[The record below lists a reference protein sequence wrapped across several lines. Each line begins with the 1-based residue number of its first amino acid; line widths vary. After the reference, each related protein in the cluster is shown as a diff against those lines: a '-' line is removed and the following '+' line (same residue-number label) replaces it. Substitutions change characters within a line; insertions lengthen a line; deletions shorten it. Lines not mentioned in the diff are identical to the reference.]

1 MPAGETSETL
11 LMQDAVCDP
20 HDILVFYGTIAL
32 GADLDHVWHFSD
44 LCLILCFT
52 ARMFPHPLAS
62 IRVQS
67 ILIHTFSQVKLI
79 KRCLIKTKAAGGA
92 FVNVQF

>member
-1 MPAGETSETL
+1 MSAGEASETL
-11 LMQDAVCDP
+11 LVQNAVCDP
-20 HDILVFYGTIAL
+20 HDILVFDRTIAL
-32 GADLDHVWHFSD
+32 RADLDHVRHLSD
-44 LCLILCFT
+44 LGLILCFT